1 MAKPIV
7 WTIRIA
13 TRYPGLRRTVRAEI
27 RVRSIA
33 IPLHFNRGK
42 SDVPMTSGSGE
53 FPTDRHGWAELL
65 SERQAS
71 QPLTGDHRV
80 AWTVIGAGVT
90 GLASARRLAA
100 LHPDQEVLLLEARLL
115 GQGATGRSSGF
126 AVAVSHFN
134 GGFEAGRMQSYRR
147 VNRINQ
153 AGLEL
158 LRAQVAGSAVD
169 CQWTEDGFFHA
180 AADRAAGREYRHFLR
195 YLEAME
201 VAHTPLDAEALNA
214 RLGTALYRV
223 GVHVH
228 TGALMQPAALVRGL
242 ANDLPANVSLHERS
256 PVLGIE
262 KGVPLTLRLRQGKVR
277 TDNLVLAANYEAPK
291 LGFLRRYLIG
301 STLSG
306 SFTRVLNDE
315 EFASLGSEEEWGVLS
330 LHAGGATVRLTAD
343 RRLCLRNAA
352 EYNGGALLSDRQL
365 ARRQSIHR
373 AGFEKR
379 FPQLAHVPFEY
390 AWSGVE
396 GISRNSTNFFGRQ
409 GDIYLA
415 GGYNGSGL
423 SRGTA
428 FGTALAEY
436 ASGGHSS
443 LIDDCLAAA
452 PGSWIPPRPF
462 LDIGAYLT
470 VRSRFRG
477 VGLDR

>member
-1 MAKPIV
+1 MIS
-7 WTIRIA
+7 
-13 TRYPGLRRTVRAEI
+13 
-27 RVRSIA
+27 RSA
-33 IPLHFNRGK
+33 
-42 SDVPMTSGSGE
+42 D

-65 SERQAS
+65 PDRRPCP
-71 QPLTGDHRV
+71 PLTGEHRA

-90 GLASARRLAA
+90 GLACARRLAE
-100 LHPDQEVLLLEARLL
+100 LHPDRDILLLDARLL

-126 AVAVSHFN
+126 VVAISHFN
-134 GGFEAGRMQSYRR
+134 GGFEPGRMTEYRR
-147 VNRINQ
+147 VNRINR
-153 AGLEL
+153 AGLDL
-158 LRAQVAGSAVD
+158 LRAQVAPFAAE
-169 CQWTEDGFFHA
+169 CQWREEGFFHA
-180 AADRAAGREYRHFLR
+180 AADRAAIRECGHFLR

-201 VAHTPLDAEALNA
+201 VAHTMLDAEGLRA
-214 RLGTALYRV
+214 RLGTGLYRT

-228 TGALMQPAALVRGL
+228 AGALVQPAALVRGL
-242 ANDLPANVSLHERS
+242 ADTMPANVTLCEMS
-256 PVLGIE
+256 PVLRIE
-262 KGVPLTLRLRQGKVR
+262 RGAPLTLTLPQGRVR
-277 TDNLVLAANYEAPK
+277 TDNLIVAVNYEAPK
-291 LGFLRRYLIG
+291 LGFLRRYLTG

-306 SFTRVLNDE
+306 SFTRALGDDE
-315 EFASLGSEEEWGVLS
+315 LARLGSEREWGLLS
-330 LHAGGATVRLTAD
+330 LHSGGATVRLTAD

-352 EYNGGALLSDRQL
+352 EYNGGALLSEAQLSHRQ
-365 ARRQSIHR
+365 AIHR

-409 GDIYLA
+409 ADNIWLA

-436 ASGGHSS
+436 ASGGQSP

-452 PGSWIPPRPF
+452 PGAWIPPRPF